1 MKRTFEEV
9 YSNVFNEAPSILSY
23 ILFTVILIT
32 IIIKRNALYII
43 SFLLFYLFFF
53 FVGRR
58 LWTRAG
64 VFKVTSFA
72 LGLGA
77 LFDLILEKP
86 PLHYLLISSVVA
98 SSMSMSLRC
107 KDRVYLVPMV
117 LTPLYYLYLHDY
129 ALATVAAAYAVSM
142 PLLKRYLAGRI
153 KGGDALCMLNSFL
166 YSSVSAEGMFD
177 HVFKP
182 LGVRD
187 RGKIHLYLIEG
198 GRRHLIVVSDF
209 HPGPFR
215 NVGGGILVE
224 KLVARG
230 LRSGYDVV
238 FIHGVG
244 SHERDPV
251 SSDDVEKIV
260 GEIFRVA
267 SSMRAED
274 ALRGVRPQRLEV
286 GDVRLTTYSLGVG
299 PPLAIIS
306 RVSSASDDVPLD
318 VAQKVDAK
326 GYVIVDAQNKFD
338 GPLKWSDED
347 VSSLQKALDIVAKP
361 ESCREFKVGIGRADS
376 SLVDPLRLELGAGGV
391 AAVVAE
397 CDGQKSLLLIFDGNN
412 MDGSF
417 YRELQDRFGKAY
429 ALVEAITT
437 DTHAST
443 GMGVGGSGYRV
454 VGSGIR
460 REELFRLVNKA
471 VAAAESSLGAKRVAY
486 REVEVEADVFGPNF
500 AKIRSVVESYKRL
513 GVLMVAYLILAPL
526 LFASL
531 L

>member
-1 MKRTFEEV
+1 MKRTFEEA
-9 YSNVFNEAPSILSY
+9 YSNIFSEAPDILSY
-23 ILFTVILIT
+23 ILIIVILID
-32 IIIKRNALYII
+32 IIIKRTLLYII
-43 SFLLFYLFFF
+43 FFLIFYAFFF

-58 LWTRAG
+58 LWTRTG

-77 LFDLILEKP
+77 LFDLLLGRP
-86 PLHYLLISSVVA
+86 PLHYLLISSVIA
-98 SSMSMSLRC
+98 SSMSMSLHCR
-107 KDRVYLVPMV
+107 DGVYLAPVV
-117 LTPLYYLYLHDY
+117 LTPLYYLYVGDY
-129 ALATVAAAYAVSM
+129 PLAAVAAAYAVSM
-142 PLLKRYLAGRI
+142 PLLRKYLAGRV
-153 KGGDALCMLNSFL
+153 KGSDALCMFSSFL

-182 LGVRD
+182 LGVKD
-187 RGKIHLYLIEG
+187 LGKIHLYLIEG
-198 GRRHLIVVSDF
+198 RHLVVVSDF

-230 LRSGYDVV
+230 LRGGYDVV

-244 SHERDPV
+244 GHERDPV
-251 SSDDVEKIV
+251 SSDDVERIV
-260 GEIFRVA
+260 SEVFRAA
-267 SSMRAED
+267 SSMQAVD
-274 ALRGVRPQRLEV
+274 VLRGIRPRRIEV
-286 GDVRLTTYSLGVG
+286 GDVRLTSYSLGVG
-299 PPLAIIS
+299 PPLAIVS
-306 RVSSASDDVPLD
+306 RVNSASDDVPLD
-318 VAQKVDAK
+318 VAQRVDPR
-326 GYVIVDAQNKFD
+326 GYVMVDAQNKFD
-338 GPLKWSDED
+338 GPLRWDDDD
-347 VSSLQKALDIVAKP
+347 VASLQRALDDASRA
-361 ESCREFKVGIGRADS
+361 EGCRDFKIGIGRADS

-391 AAVVAE
+391 AAVVTD

-417 YRELQDRFGKAY
+417 YRELQDRLNGAY

-443 GMGVGGSGYRV
+443 GMGVGGGGYRV

-460 REELFRLVNKA
+460 REELLKLVNRA
-471 VAAAESSLGAKRVAY
+471 VAAAESSLGARRGAY
-486 REVEVEADVFGPNF
+486 RVLEIEADVFGPNF

-513 GVLMVAYLILAPL
+513 GALTVVYLILAPL